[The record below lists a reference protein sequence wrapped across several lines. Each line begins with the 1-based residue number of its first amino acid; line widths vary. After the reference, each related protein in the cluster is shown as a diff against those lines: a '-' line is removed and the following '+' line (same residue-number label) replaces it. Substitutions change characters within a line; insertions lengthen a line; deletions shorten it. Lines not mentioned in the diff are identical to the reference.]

1 MSLTVSNASHCNLTL
16 IELNW
21 FFEATFLKLQ
31 SPSGMLLTRAANA
44 GFEHPRLRGRC
55 DEGILGAWLGPLA
68 PWPCPA
74 WGAPGA
80 RLGGKQGALHPL
92 TLGDHLLLGVHQLG
106 NQPLR
111 EGSEHCLG
119 CLPLIL
125 PLRKYACT
133 SFSKRVLPPFS
144 DADNNSRC
152 FRLFFPLYVLAGLMF
167 PFFRFV

>member
-1 MSLTVSNASHCNLTL
+1 MLYLKTICNESDRFKCEPLQLNIDRVEL
-16 IELNW
+16 I
-21 FFEATFLKLQ
+21 FEANFLKLQ
-31 SPSGMLLTRAANA
+31 APSGMLLTRAANA

-92 TLGDHLLLGVHQLG
+92 TLGDHLGGHLLLGVHHLG

-111 EGSEHCLG
+111 EGSAHCLG

-125 PLRKYACT
+125 LLRKYACS
-133 SFSKRVLPPFS
+133 SFSKWLLPPFS
-144 DADNNSRC
+144 DADNK
-152 FRLFFPLYVLAGLMF
+152 
-167 PFFRFV
+167 

>member
-1 MSLTVSNASHCNLTL
+1 M
-16 IELNW
+16 I
-21 FFEATFLKLQ
+21 FEAILLKLQ
-31 SPSGMLLTRAANA
+31 APSSMLLTRAANA

-55 DEGILGAWLGPLA
+55 DEGILGAWPGPLGTLA

-92 TLGDHLLLGVHQLG
+92 TLGDHLGGHLLLGVHQLG

-111 EGSEHCLG
+111 EGSAHCLG
-119 CLPLIL
+119 CLPLL
-125 PLRKYACT
+125 LLLRKYACS
-133 SFSKRVLPPFS
+133 SFSKRLLPPFS

-152 FRLFFPLYVLAGLMF
+152 FRLFFLLCVLAGLMF
-167 PFFRFV
+167 PYFRFI

>member
-1 MSLTVSNASHCNLTL
+1 M
-16 IELNW
+16 
-21 FFEATFLKLQ
+21 KLFVET
-31 SPSGMLLTRAANA
+31 PSSKWHVMMLLLTRAANA

-55 DEGILGAWLGPLA
+55 DEGILGAWPGPLGPLA

-92 TLGDHLLLGVHQLG
+92 TPGGHLLLGVHQLG

-111 EGSEHCLG
+111 EGSAHSLG

-125 PLRKYACT
+125 LLLRKYACS
-133 SFSKRVLPPFS
+133 SFSKRPLPPFS

-152 FRLFFPLYVLAGLMF
+152 FRLFFLLCVLAGLMF
-167 PFFRFV
+167 PFFRFI